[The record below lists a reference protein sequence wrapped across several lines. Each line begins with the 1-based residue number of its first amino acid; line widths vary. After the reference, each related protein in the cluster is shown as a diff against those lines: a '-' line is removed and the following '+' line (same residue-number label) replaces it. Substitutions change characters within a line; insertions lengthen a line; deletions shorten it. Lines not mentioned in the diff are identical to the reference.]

1 MALYKR
7 AKRYWMDATVN
18 GVRYREPLETSDWRK
33 AQQLERGRISQL
45 EKRAPDP
52 MKRTKTFGAL
62 DVESAMTAYIA
73 ERQAQVS
80 PRMVAYWK
88 EQAVPL
94 KAYFRE
100 RKLKHLNVA
109 DICDYQNHRLSQGKA
124 PKTING
130 EVSALRQLLK
140 HARLWYRFEQDY
152 KSVPKTTRPVG
163 RALTIEE
170 QQRLF
175 EVASLWKPG
184 MPAIIKTGKDGKDY
198 KLHPD
203 GWIYAYTAAILGTYC
218 GMRACEIRGLQWK
231 DVDLVAGLLEI
242 RRSKTPGGWRTPT
255 LNTVCSEALSELYER
270 AKIIGATE
278 PDHYVFPWQGG
289 KTGGQSRKSE
299 TPTIDPTRPSKG
311 WRSAW
316 RSILKEA
323 GIKARFHDLRHTA
336 VTTMAEK
343 GLPDLTIMAQVGHVS
358 PEMMKTYSHIRR
370 QALNQAAA
378 ALEPNFPAKPSTVE
392 LVN

>member
-1 MALYKR
+1 MARYKR
-7 AKRYWMDATVN
+7 GKHYWMDVTVN
-18 GVRYREPLETSDWRK
+18 GVRYRESLETSDWRE
-33 AQQLERGRISQL
+33 AQRQERSRIAEL

-62 DVESAMTAYIA
+62 DIESAMTAYVA

-88 EQAVPL
+88 EQTVPL

-100 RKLKHLNVA
+100 RTLKHIAMA
-109 DICDYQNHRLSQGKA
+109 DISDYQNHRLRQGKA

-152 KSVPKTTRPVG
+152 KSVPKTSPAVG

-175 EVASLWKPG
+175 EVASLWKPA
-184 MPAIIKTGKDGKDY
+184 MPPIVKTGKDGKTY
-198 KLHPD
+198 KLHPEA
-203 GWIYAYTAAILGTYC
+203 WIYAYTAAILGMYC
-218 GMRACEIRGLQWK
+218 GMRACEIKSLQWK
-231 DVDLVAGLLEI
+231 HVDLVTGLLDI
-242 RRSKTPGGWRTPT
+242 RRSKTPGGWRSPT
-255 LNTVCSEALSELYER
+255 LNMACSQALSELHER
-270 AKIIGATE
+270 ARLIGATE

-289 KTGGQSRKSE
+289 KTGGQARKNE
-299 TPTIDPTRPSKG
+299 TPAVDPTRPTKG

-323 GIKARFHDLRHTA
+323 GIRARFHDLRHTA
-336 VTTMAEK
+336 VTTMEK
-343 GLPDLTIMAQVGHVS
+343 KDFPITPSWRRSA
-358 PEMMKTYSHIRR
+358 TSHPR
-370 QALNQAAA
+370 
-378 ALEPNFPAKPSTVE
+378 
-392 LVN
+392 